1 MKRLVFTLFT
11 VFAATALCSAQNPNE
26 TRVVKDAAGRVK
38 YTVHKTGNREIIKDS
53 KGRITGTTRETKERK
68 YYYNSNGSSAG
79 TETKWEPASRQRK
92 SHHTASPESNE
103 VIGSGSAISIPKGCS
118 DSGRHIP
125 QRYGPDRKG
134 AETKRGGNTPLF
146 NHIVQPGLISLYR
159 CGGRNPP
166 PGAVLRPIPTAP
178 DGRSE
183 TP

>member
-79 TETKWEPASRQRK
+79 TETKWNRQ
-92 SHHTASPESNE
+92 A
-103 VIGSGSAISIPKGCS
+103 
-118 DSGRHIP
+118 DSGKVIIR
-125 QRYGPDRKG
+125 Q
-134 AETKRGGNTPLF
+134 
-146 NHIVQPGLISLYR
+146 
-159 CGGRNPP
+159 
-166 PGAVLRPIPTAP
+166 VLNRMTGSNWIRECHFHPE
-178 DGRSE
+178 RL
-183 TP
+183 

>member
-79 TETKWEPASRQRK
+79 TETKWEPVSRQRK
-92 SHHTASPESNE
+92 SHHTASPESN
-103 VIGSGSAISIPKGCS
+103 
-118 DSGRHIP
+118 
-125 QRYGPDRKG
+125 DRK
-134 AETKRGGNTPLF
+134 
-146 NHIVQPGLISLYR
+146 
-159 CGGRNPP
+159 
-166 PGAVLRPIPTAP
+166 
-178 DGRSE
+178 
-183 TP
+183 